1 MLRRRRSHSPA
12 LRRNPS
18 TARRFA
24 GKRGNPVFFNDRTA
38 SQFSVTLRPIY
49 ADSIWQP
56 FGPVGEPM
64 GSSTRS
70 RITCAVRTVGNLTSQ
85 IFRCHGLDNLASRA
99 DQLGLHDVAWWL
111 IFLVAL
117 SAWFLLLFSPQRE
130 RLNNLAE
137 RQQVLMGHLKAEKR
151 ELGRLHRSIDE
162 LTRGD
167 PRAWERAARGRL
179 GWLEPGEVTDVVA
192 WNHTHNIRPV
202 VMPPPLPADHLK
214 LPTGPLPKPQIPPL
228 PVPPTALLKAPL
240 VTASQNIDPE
250 ALGLVRGTPPPVPKK
265 TPALMVQAQPPH
277 APLNVTNPQGLRL
290 LH

>member
-1 MLRRRRSHSPA
+1 MVRELQQLNFNARQPDRLPFTYHVTRTTFQRSRFSLPLRADS
-12 LRRNPS
+12 
-18 TARRFA
+18 
-24 GKRGNPVFFNDRTA
+24 
-38 SQFSVTLRPIY
+38 

-64 GSSTRS
+64 GSTRS

-99 DQLGLHDVAWWL
+99 DQLGLHDIAWWL
-111 IFLVAL
+111 VFLVAI
-117 SAWFLLLFSPQRE
+117 SAWFMLLFSPQRE

-137 RQQVLMGHLKAEKR
+137 RQQVLLGHLKAEKR

-192 WNHTHNIRPV
+192 WNHTHNIHPPV
-202 VMPPPLPADHLK
+202 PVPVLPAEHLT
-214 LPTGPLPKPQIPPL
+214 LPTGPLPKPQIPIL
-228 PVPPTALLKAPL
+228 PVPTTALLKAKL
-240 VTASQNIDPE
+240 VVASQTIDPE

-265 TPALMVQAQPPH
+265 TPALMAQAQPPH
-277 APLNVTNPQGLRL
+277 STLNVTNPHGLRL
-290 LH
+290 TR